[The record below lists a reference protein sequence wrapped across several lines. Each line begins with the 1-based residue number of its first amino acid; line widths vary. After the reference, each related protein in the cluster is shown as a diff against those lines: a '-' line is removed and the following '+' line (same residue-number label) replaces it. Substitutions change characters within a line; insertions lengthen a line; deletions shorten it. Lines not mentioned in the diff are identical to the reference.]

1 MITCFIYFKLAVR
14 LSDTLKLILLLDS
27 IGVGGVLAS
36 VDKLLGQALSNG
48 LDVAERGL
56 AGTNGDQS
64 NGLVD
69 TTQRRDI
76 DGLAADGTAG
86 TDTGGVFTGTTVDD
100 GINNNLER
108 VLVGEQVDD
117 LEGVLDD
124 ADSLKLLTVVAAVH
138 HQGVGETLNDG
149 ALGLAE
155 TLASVAAS
163 GVRKIDRGLDLNVVA
178 EGDVAD
184 VDIREAPL
192 AKELNFIGLNKV
204 LGELSESNSLLD
216 LNGLLDFGHVWEISR
231 TGAVMC

>member
-48 LDVAERGL
+48 LDVAERSL
-56 AGTNGDQS
+56 AGTDGDQS
-64 NGLVD
+64 NGLID

-76 DGLAADGTAG
+76 DCLAADGTAG

>member
-56 AGTNGDQS
+56 AGTDGDQS

-163 GVRKIDRGLDLNVVA
+163 GVRKVDRGLDLNVVA